1 MAGTGPTSASD
12 HHHGEL
18 VTSITNRMKQLS
30 AVSVDCC
37 IYTVPEK
44 LRRGYEEAYT
54 PRVVAIGPYHR
65 DKEGLKPMEDQ
76 KLRYLQSFLQYNRR
90 FGLED
95 YIKRIKSWEGR
106 ARKCYDKPI
115 IPDSN
120 EFAQMMLL
128 DGIFVIQLFL
138 MQWNYKWRP
147 SGDPIFGKPWM
158 INDVRRDMWLLENQ
172 IPFFA
177 IQELFEMAYGS
188 HQKHTPELLELAY
201 RFFQPRMKMEELPE
215 GVMES
220 EVKHFLDAIRLL
232 HLPSVR
238 KEPYENHEMFKFIP
252 SATELVAAG
261 VKLRR
266 GKSRCLL
273 DIKFK
278 NGVLEIPRLGLY
290 HTTESYFRN
299 IIAFE
304 QCYYRDD
311 SYLIDYMA
319 FMDNLI
325 NTPGDANLLID
336 KEIIENWLGNE
347 DAATRLLNTF
357 CNETFMW
364 TRNAYFY
371 DLRHELV
378 AHCRRRYNKWKAM
391 FKRNYCS
398 SPWAVI
404 SVVAA
409 IVLLALTIVQ
419 TACSVL
425 SLK

>member
-1 MAGTGPTSASD
+1 
-12 HHHGEL
+12 
-18 VTSITNRMKQLS
+18 
-30 AVSVDCC
+30 
-37 IYTVPEK
+37 
-44 LRRGYEEAYT
+44 
-54 PRVVAIGPYHR
+54 
-65 DKEGLKPMEDQ
+65 MEC
-76 KLRYLQSFLQYNRR
+76 S
-90 FGLED
+90 
-95 YIKRIKSWEGR
+95 KS
-106 ARKCYDKPI
+106 
-115 IPDSN
+115 
-120 EFAQMMLL
+120 
-128 DGIFVIQLFL
+128 
-138 MQWNYKWRP
+138 
-147 SGDPIFGKPWM
+147 
-158 INDVRRDMWLLENQ
+158 
-172 IPFFA
+172 
-177 IQELFEMAYGS
+177 
-188 HQKHTPELLELAY
+188 
-201 RFFQPRMKMEELPE
+201 
-215 GVMES
+215 
-220 EVKHFLDAIRLL
+220 
-232 HLPSVR
+232 
-238 KEPYENHEMFKFIP
+238 
-252 SATELVAAG
+252 
-261 VKLRR
+261 
-266 GKSRCLL
+266 
-273 DIKFK
+273 
-278 NGVLEIPRLGLY
+278 RLGLY